1 LKGKELIAVI
11 FLSSGIALTTC
22 GLIFTIING
31 TNTPVV
37 FPALMLVGIVDG
49 VMGLI
54 LTLSMLFS
62 RRPDEASVTWSGP
75 ARERNGGAAESA
87 AREWRMRQT
96 LIMAGGILAVLF
108 LGVIGALSLYLHVIL
123 SWIKHYR

>member
-1 LKGKELIAVI
+1 MKGKELIAVI

-22 GLIFTIING
+22 GLILTIING

-62 RRPDEASVTWSGP
+62 RRTDEAPVAWSGS
-75 ARERNGGAAESA
+75 ARARNDGAAESA
-87 AREWRMRQT
+87 AREWRIRQT

-123 SWIKHYR
+123 NWIKHYR